1 MDLLFCWYYWLGKH
15 SSDSWNLVL
24 GYLMWTIWTERNRQ
38 SFEDEE
44 KLWFSY

>member
-15 SSDSWNLVL
+15 SSDIWNLVL
-24 GYLMWTIWTERNRQ
+24 SYLMWTIWTERNRQ